1 MATTPDERD
10 ERHWG
15 DAGVEIW
22 EIDDQERQA
31 LMAQAGPVG
40 EAARQAW
47 QQYLEQRQREEALG
61 RSPTSEEVP
70 EERERLARRGGLP
83 QAVAAEAR
91 AGRQAAGIQEATEA
105 AVAEAEEGEA
115 DEGEADEGDVEDER
129 AEAERL
135 AAERGLEIRDYGTA
149 GEWRV
154 YDPRT
159 GRMVSRSAL
168 EEPAKAKR

>member
-22 EIDDQERQA
+22 EIDDQERAA

-61 RSPTSEEVP
+61 RAPTSEEVP

-105 AVAEAEEGEA
+105 AVAEAE
-115 DEGEADEGDVEDER
+115 ADEGDVEGEEDER

-168 EEPAKAKR
+168 DEPVKAKR